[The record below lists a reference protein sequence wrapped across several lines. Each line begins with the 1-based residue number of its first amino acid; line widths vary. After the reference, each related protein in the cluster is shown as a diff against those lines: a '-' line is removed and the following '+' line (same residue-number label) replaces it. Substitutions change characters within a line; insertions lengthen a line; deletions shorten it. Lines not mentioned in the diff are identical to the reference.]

1 MKKII
6 LVAMVLGFTINS
18 QAQIA
23 VGGGLGFNEKV
34 SSIGLTAKGEYTVT
48 DKIAISPSVSYFFGS
63 AAFLGYNQSIL
74 GVDINATYAFDI
86 IDKLKVYPVVGVN
99 FSSYKTGGSLF
110 LDDDVV
116 GVKANAF
123 GANIG
128 AGAQWQFTDALSVY
142 LEPKFVASNY
152 SQIVVNVGVLLKL

>member
-1 MKKII
+1 MKKFI
-6 LVAMVLGFTINS
+6 LLAIVFGFTFHT

-23 VGGGLGFNEKV
+23 IGGGLGFNEKV
-34 SSIGLTAKGEYTVT
+34 SSVGLTAKGEFTIT
-48 DKIAISPSVSYFFGS
+48 DKIAVSPSVSYFFGS
-63 AAFLGYNQSIL
+63 TAFLGYNQSIL
-74 GVDINATYAFDI
+74 GIDLNATYAFDI
-86 IDKLKVYPVVGVN
+86 MDKLKVYPVVGAN
-99 FSSYKTGGSLF
+99 FSSYKTGGSFLF
-110 LDDDVV
+110 DEDVT

-152 SQIVVNVGVLLKL
+152 SQIVVNAGVLLKL